1 MARHTSQRYRG
12 VMSMGMPQRPSGRAP
27 SDEQDTALAQA
38 GPGFPAAHGTQRFR
52 HSGGTHG

>member
-1 MARHTSQRYRG
+1 MVKHKSQRYRG

-27 SDEQDTALAQA
+27 SDEQDMALAPA
-38 GPGFPAAHGTQRFR
+38 GPDFPAAHGPQRFR